1 MVTILDYQLRQR
13 EYLLQIARA
22 MTARLDLTDVLNM
35 VIRYAVEL
43 LGGRVGVIALR
54 QEDDSFAILA
64 SYGVD
69 RRLLPRFRPLLTDI
83 PLTPRPTLGGKWVI
97 PRLETRLAAVTTAS
111 GINLQQ
117 VVALPMV
124 ADEQLIGLIYVFRAV
139 GAPPFTAA
147 DEELLAAFAD
157 QAAVAVRNARLFQR
171 VNEERRRLEAII
183 EHSADGVLILDADG
197 RVLIANRALE
207 RLTGWRREDAMG
219 EFGSR
224 VLGLVNDQGVP
235 VYPPK
240 FPVRGPSN
248 ETPRLEGYLIR
259 PDGRR
264 GPFVSVVYAPL
275 YDDDGRLFNVVINV
289 TDLSRF
295 KEAEEIKST
304 FISAISH
311 ELKTPIALIQGYAET
326 LARTDVQWDEE
337 TVRESLAVIRDE
349 SDRLNKLVNNLLD
362 AARIQAGALRLQ
374 FTDVRLDELARKTVE
389 DFKTMDAGQHR
400 FSVDFPPDFPVV
412 QADPERIRQVL
423 SNLLSNAIKYS
434 PPGTEI
440 RVAGWYDPRV
450 VGVSVSDEGP
460 GIPLEE
466 QQRIFERFVRGESA
480 GARRTE
486 GAGLGLFICKALVEG
501 HGGRIWVES
510 RPERGSTFYF
520 TLPRGEQHRLPGP
533 RVR

>member
-1 MVTILDYQLRQR
+1 MVTILDYRLRQR
-13 EYLLQIARA
+13 EYLLEIARA
-22 MTARLDLTDVLNM
+22 MTARLDLTALLDM

-69 RRLLPRFRPLLTDI
+69 RRLLPRFKPLLTDI
-83 PLTPRPTLGGKWVI
+83 PLTPRPTFGGKWVI

-139 GAPPFTAA
+139 GAARFTAA

-157 QAAVAVRNARLFQR
+157 QAAVAVRNARLFQQ
-171 VNEERRRLEAII
+171 VNEERRRLETLI
-183 EHSADGVLILDADG
+183 ENSADGVLILDAAG
-197 RVLIANRALE
+197 RVTIANRALE
-207 RLTGWRREDAMG
+207 RLTGWRKEEAIG
-219 EFGSR
+219 NYGSR
-224 VLGLVNDQGVP
+224 VLALVNDQGVP
-235 VYPPK
+235 MATPV
-240 FPVRGPSN
+240 FPAEGPIYY
-248 ETPRLEGYLIR
+248 TPRLEGYLLQ

-264 GPFVSVVYAPL
+264 GPFASVVYAPL
-275 YDDDGRLFNVVINV
+275 YDDDGRLFNVVVNV

-295 KEAEEIKST
+295 KEAEEVKST

-337 TVRESLAVIRDE
+337 TVRDSLAVIRDE
-349 SDRLNKLVNNLLD
+349 SERLHKLVNNLLD

-374 FTDVRLDELARKTVE
+374 FTDVRLDELAMKIVDDFRTV
-389 DFKTMDAGQHR
+389 DAGQHTFR
-400 FSVDFPPDFPVV
+400 VDFPGDFPVV

-440 RVAGWYDPRV
+440 RVAGWFDPRV

-460 GIPLEE
+460 GIPLED
-466 QQRIFERFVRGESA
+466 QGRIFDRFVRGESA
-480 GARRTE
+480 GTRRTE

-501 HGGRIWVES
+501 HGGKIWVES

-520 TLPRGEQHRLPGP
+520 TLPRVEQRRLPGP
-533 RVR
+533 RGT